1 MPDADGEVKT
11 AAYPH
16 TARDVLGIAIQRPP
30 LVSFF
35 ICGESNDQNVAT
47 ASGQSELL
55 PVYHALWGALGTRV
69 AGIAL
74 RTLKDQKKWFALPAG
89 AWRRPAHGPEH
100 RFVRDAKG
108 HSRTLHFATVP
119 NDRYR

>member
-1 MPDADGEVKT
+1 PGRASRQTAHRFAAGICRPGIWRRENGAMKCDSIEVRPEQLASRRSKLIHAPSTRFTAGSPAQMPDADGEVKT

-55 PVYHALWGALGTRV
+55 PVYHAL
-69 AGIAL
+69 
-74 RTLKDQKKWFALPAG
+74 
-89 AWRRPAHGPEH
+89 
-100 RFVRDAKG
+100 
-108 HSRTLHFATVP
+108 
-119 NDRYR
+119 